1 MATDAKSE
9 MTTAELL
16 HFYVGMRLQKGD
28 RKVPI
33 QEILADFPEYM
44 RQRERMRDM
53 IREADQS
60 LESGESEPLDLEQLI
75 EDVVRELAEE
85 GISE

>member
-16 HFYVGMRLQKGD
+16 HFYVGMRLEKGD
-28 RKVPI
+28 RQVPI

-53 IREADQS
+53 IRVADES
-60 LESGESEPLDLEQLI
+60 LESGRSEPFDLEQAI
-75 EDVVRELAEE
+75 QEVVRELAAE
-85 GISE
+85 GITE